1 MFLKPLVLTLA
12 AAWAVAASAQPPGD
26 DNAATPAKPEH
37 RPSGMAV
44 YRTCKPDFKLYC
56 PHTSAGSSQ
65 QKQCVHENFEKLG
78 PDCQA
83 ILKRYE
89 SQAAK

>member
-1 MFLKPLVLTLA
+1 MFLKPLVLALA
-12 AAWAVAASAQPPGD
+12 TVWAVAASAQPAGGD
-26 DNAATPAKPEH
+26 SAASPAKPEH

-44 YRTCKPDFKLYC
+44 YRTCKPDIKLYC
-56 PHTSAGSSQ
+56 PHTGAGSSK
-65 QKQCVHENFEKLG
+65 QKQCMKENFEKLG

-83 ILKRYE
+83 ILKRFE